1 MMKQI
6 NDKNLIG
13 KTIKEFH
20 CTKGSYDLVIVFQD
34 NTFTVISSY
43 PEEGDKS
50 FLYNDILDVAFILD
64 NEDLLLSMKIINEED
79 IKTIHKLIKE
89 KIED

>member
-43 PEEGDKS
+43 PEEGDKIIKAGQKQARS
-50 FLYNDILDVAFILD
+50 GAFRSLTGDVDLRSAEQQANDLNLHQRFC
-64 NEDLLLSMKIINEED
+64 NC
-79 IKTIHKLIKE
+79 
-89 KIED
+89 